1 MPAYKDEKTGK
12 WFAKFYYTN
21 WQGIKKQKWKRG
33 FATKK
38 EALGFEEFGVPFT
51 PFHGGFGLVANG
63 CIPKPTFWTFAF
75 FKKLKEKKGICVYK
89 NETCVVM
96 KYEDGSYRGI
106 AWNATRNR
114 SGKDL
119 CLNLTIPTTQS
130 ASTDAYLFLTQTVD
144 EDTCNPLKTWHDMG
158 EPANPAKDQIDLL
171 KQTARPQ
178 IRTERIP
185 V

>member
-1 MPAYKDEKTGK
+1 MEC
-12 WFAKFYYTN
+12 WFHAR
-21 WQGIKKQKWKRG
+21 KKQVFGHGKR
-33 FATKK
+33 TT
-38 EALGFEEFGVPFT
+38 VSYT
-51 PFHGGFGLVANG
+51 HLVANG

-89 NETCVVM
+89 DETCVVM

-130 ASTDAYLFLTQTVD
+130 ASTDAYLFLTQIVD
-144 EDTCNPLKTWHDMG
+144 EENCNPLKVWHDLG
-158 EPANPAKDQIDLL
+158 EPANPTK
-171 KQTARPQ
+171 RC
-178 IRTERIP
+178 

>member
-1 MPAYKDEKTGK
+1 ML
-12 WFAKFYYTN
+12 F
-21 WQGIKKQKWKRG
+21 RS
-33 FATKK
+33 
-38 EALGFEEFGVPFT
+38 
-51 PFHGGFGLVANG
+51 
-63 CIPKPTFWTFAF
+63 PTFWTFAF

-89 NETCVVM
+89 DETCVVM

-144 EDTCNPLKTWHDMG
+144 EENCNPLKVWHDLG
-158 EPANPAKDQIDLL
+158 EPANPTKDQIDLL

-178 IRTERIP
+178 IHTERMVP
-185 V
+185 VAMPESQQLQQSLQQSHISIELNIKENGVVYFEVKQRTIHSDRGYDYNRVMQYSDR